1 MLLLKYATK
10 KHWKGVKLLIIY
22 YKIIVRS
29 IFMSIKKWQNK
40 CDICKKWNKN
50 SNENRTCDDCFSE
63 LLMKDS
69 D

>member
-1 MLLLKYATK
+1 
-10 KHWKGVKLLIIY
+10 
-22 YKIIVRS
+22 
-29 IFMSIKKWQNK
+29 MSIKKWQNK